1 MPMHPS
7 RFVPAIAPADV
18 GQGDFGMIGLA
29 VMGANVALNVA
40 DHAFRTSAYNRTSAV
55 AEQFIKDNPQT
66 PGGLTAYKELKDF
79 IASLK
84 RPRKVMILVKA
95 GAPTDAVI
103 DSVTPFLEKGDI
115 VIDGGNA
122 EWQHTLRREKALSEK
137 GLRFLGSG
145 VSGGELGARF
155 GPSLMAG
162 GTLDAWEHV
171 KPIWEAVAAK
181 VDAKTGKPLPGAA
194 PGKPVPGGA
203 GVDSC
208 AAYIGPGGAGH
219 YVKMVHNGIEYADM
233 QMICEAYD
241 LLRSVLGM
249 SAPEMAPIFAE
260 WNKGELDSF
269 LIEITADVLAQKDPR
284 SGKPFVDVVLDA
296 AGQKGTGKWTS
307 VSALDMGVPA
317 ATIAE
322 AVFARCMSA
331 VKDERVAASKVLPG
345 PVHPDAA
352 RGGYAGAH
360 AGKPLHFEGPKELFI
375 EAVRDALL
383 CSKIAAYAQG
393 FALIGA
399 AAKEQNWSPDFGVM
413 ARIWRGG
420 CIIRAGF
427 LQHITNAYARN
438 AALPNLMLDP
448 YFANVI
454 KERQLHWRKV
464 VATAS
469 MMGVPIPCFS
479 SALSYYDAY
488 RAANLPANLLQ
499 AQRDYFG
506 AHTYERLDAKRGETF
521 HLDWPEP
528 GRPELKASG
537 SGH

>member
-1 MPMHPS
+1 MPMIPS
-7 RFVPAIAPADV
+7 RMLTTLPPADT
-18 GQGDFGMIGLA
+18 GQADFGMVGLA

-40 DHAFRTSAYNRTSAV
+40 DHGFRTSAYNRTTSV
-55 AEQFIKDNPQT
+55 GEQFVKENPQT
-66 PGGLTAYKELKDF
+66 PGGLTAFKELKDF
-79 IASLK
+79 VASLK

-95 GAPTDAVI
+95 GAGTDAVI
-103 DSVTPFLEKGDI
+103 ASLEPLMEKGDI
-115 VIDGGNA
+115 IIDGGNA
-122 EWQHTLRREKALSEK
+122 LWSDTIRREKDLSAK

-162 GTLDAWEHV
+162 GTLEAWEFV
-171 KPIWEAVAAK
+171 KPIWEAIAAK
-181 VDAKTGKPLPGAA
+181 VDAKTGKPLEGAA
-194 PGKPVPGGA
+194 PGRPVAGGA

-241 LLRSVLGM
+241 LLRSVVGLRP
-249 SAPEMAPIFAE
+249 AEMAPIFAQ

-269 LIEITADVLAQKDPR
+269 LIEITADILGQKDPR
-284 SGKPFVDVVLDA
+284 SGKPFVDIVLDA

-307 VSALDMGVPA
+307 VSALDLGVPA

-331 VKDERVAASKVLPG
+331 IKDERVSASKMLNG
-345 PVHPDAA
+345 PVYPESH
-352 RGGYAGAH
+352 GAPGSTH
-360 AGKPLHFEGPKELFI
+360 AGKPLHFDGPREVFI

-399 AAKEQNWSPDFGVM
+399 AAKEQGWTPDFGAM
-413 ARIWRGG
+413 AKIWRGG

-427 LQHITNAYARN
+427 LQHITNAYAKN
-438 AALPNLMLDP
+438 PSLANLMLDP
-448 YFANVI
+448 YFAGVI
-454 KERQLHWRKV
+454 AQRQLHWRKV

-469 MMGVPIPCFS
+469 MMGTPIPSFS
-479 SALSYYDAY
+479 SALSYYDSY
-488 RAANLPANLLQ
+488 RSAGLPANLLQ

-506 AHTYERLDAKRGETF
+506 AHTYERVDDARGKFF

-528 GRPELKASG
+528 GRPERPATAA
-537 SGH
+537 GH